1 MDPQNQGS
9 RSESPSSGP
18 AYPPPMYAQQAQP
31 VAGGQ
36 PDLVKRGIA
45 AFIDFAVI
53 SVLYFVVVMVLG
65 IALGGLGALVA
76 GLVAFAAVLARDVAL
91 QGRSL
96 GKKIMGLNVANASG
110 GAITVEQSARRN
122 ITLSLGYLSMAA
134 RVLPIVGWPLYALL
148 SLAGFGLGCY
158 ELYLVATGKPR
169 LGDQIAGT
177 HVVVE
182 GQAAIAL

>member
-1 MDPQNQGS
+1 MNPQNQGS

-36 PDLVKRGIA
+36 PDLAKRVIA
-45 AFIDFAVI
+45 AIIDFAAITVVYMVI
-53 SVLYFVVVMVLG
+53 AMVLG
-65 IALGGLGALVA
+65 IVLGGFGVMVA

-96 GKKIMGLNVANASG
+96 GKKIMGLNVASASG
-110 GAITVEQSARRN
+110 GPITAEQSAKRN
-122 ITLSLGYLSMAA
+122 LTLSIGFLSTAA
-134 RVLPIVGWPLYALL
+134 RVIPIIGLPLSWLL